1 MLYLYKKYAE
11 QLLHGGKT
19 EVSSKSKNI
28 MKKLE
33 SLKSLKFKE
42 MSASQMNTFKGGVV
56 QATNNKAYSQDGG
69 KTWIHCADR
78 YDTVLKCTEY
88 LINGVWY

>member
-1 MLYLYKKYAE
+1 MAERQKYH
-11 QLLHGGKT
+11 QNQ
-19 EVSSKSKNI
+19 KNI

-42 MSASQMNTFKGGVV
+42 MSANQMNTFKGGVV